1 MSKLGGGGMII
12 AGILIALFGVLLM
25 TDILDWLLGITGF
38 ILLAVGVIMV
48 VVGVMSRGSRRDSF

>member
-12 AGILIALFGVLLM
+12 MGILIALLGVLLM
-25 TDILDWLLGITGF
+25 TDLLDWLIGIAGF

-48 VVGVMSRGSRRDSF
+48 VMGIMSRGKRSEF

>member
-25 TDILDWLLGITGF
+25 TGILDWLLDITGF

-48 VVGVMSRGSRRDSF
+48 IAGVMSRGNRGSSL

>member
-38 ILLAVGVIMV
+38 ILLAVGVVMV
-48 VVGVMSRGSRRDSF
+48 IVGVMSRGNRGSSL